1 MNELTQKSAGEL
13 AHLIKRKEVS
23 SKEVVEAH
31 LDRIKEV
38 NPEINAITVT
48 LEESAVGLKIL
59 FGANRPAACDFQL
72 YWKTGTADDDLN
84 TLPWNLE
91 SEYSNNPADDDGTF
105 LSLIHI

>member
-48 LEESAVGLKIL
+48 LEESALEMADKADSSNTCL
-59 FGANRPAACDFQL
+59 L
-72 YWKTGTADDDLN
+72 YTSPSPRD
-84 TLPWNLE
+84 
-91 SEYSNNPADDDGTF
+91 
-105 LSLIHI
+105 